1 VLLLGAGC
9 GDDRAEPAP
18 TNADMLAGAVGF
30 GEGRDT
36 DYGSHKVNELVDPID
51 LAEAR
56 EAGLRTASSERVV
69 AAVISECAR
78 EGQATTL
85 SSSGWS
91 ALLSDGS
98 QVTSTVPPAPAT
110 EGAPSIDASRRV
122 AAGKCAYARV
132 LFVVTEADQVDGF
145 HYESDGART
154 ATWRE
159 SVGTTGL
166 P

>member
-1 VLLLGAGC
+1 
-9 GDDRAEPAP
+9 
-18 TNADMLAGAVGF
+18 
-30 GEGRDT
+30 
-36 DYGSHKVNELVDPID
+36 VNELVDPLD

-56 EAGLRTASSERVV
+56 EAGLRTATSERVV

-78 EGQATTL
+78 DGQATTL
-85 SSSGWS
+85 PSSGRS
-91 ALLSDGS
+91 ALLSD
-98 QVTSTVPPAPAT
+98 
-110 EGAPSIDASRRV
+110 
-122 AAGKCAYARV
+122 ARV